1 MTPGNRHSR
10 EQMIVHTL
18 GGLGGGVLTGGV
30 GAVQGVVATCT
41 YLFSVTGAGAAMGH
55 GSLGANR
62 AEQGVGIRHNIFY
75 QWGNLALSFFRVHF
89 FMWYHNGLKV
99 ADCKS
104 NAGMKVLG
112 PQ

>member
-1 MTPGNRHSR
+1 MKQK
-10 EQMIVHTL
+10 EEMIVHTL

-75 QWGNLALSFFRVHF
+75 QWGNLALSFFRVHIF
-89 FMWYHNGLKV
+89 LWYHNGLKV

>member
-1 MTPGNRHSR
+1 MKQT

-89 FMWYHNGLKV
+89 FLWYHNGLKV